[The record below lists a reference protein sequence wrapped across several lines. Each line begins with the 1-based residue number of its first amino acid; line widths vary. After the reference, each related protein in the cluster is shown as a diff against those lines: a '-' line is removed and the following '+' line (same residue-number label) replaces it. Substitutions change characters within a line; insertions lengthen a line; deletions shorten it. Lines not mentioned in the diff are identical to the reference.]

1 MTLTL
6 LSFFKGSNFN
16 GSTFF
21 EDGTGFNA
29 GFVPGFSRFILEVGL
44 ATTGAPLET
53 GNGGIMVGA
62 SASGGSPLWI
72 ALSIFLGAD
81 LYPARLYW
89 SKELLA

>member
-16 GSTFF
+16 GSAFF

-29 GFVPGFSRFILEVGL
+29 GLVPGFSRFILEVGL

-53 GNGGIMVGA
+53 GNGGMIVGA

-72 ALSIFLGAD
+72 ALSIFLGVD